1 MGYASKLGRASIS
14 SRNPRAAGQC
24 DRCGFIYT
32 HSTLQWQYDYAGAGL
47 INKRILVCDEC
58 MDTPQAQL
66 RAIVLPADPVPIQNP
81 RVQDYYNAETTTIA
95 VQYGAPT
102 DPTTGIP
109 IYPIVSLINSGGLYP
124 TSSPIGLPTGL
135 DQNAVQPLFLN
146 VHYRVNLNPLSVLS
160 DGTTTITVTCPQAH
174 GLANNDQIAAQG
186 LSNTAAD
193 GFYSITVTSA
203 TAFTYQANVNV
214 SATNLLQGTTLVVT
228 ALVGLPYGYAQIPQ
242 PQV

>member
-14 SRNPRAAGQC
+14 SQNPRAAGQC
-24 DRCGFIYT
+24 DRCGFIYN
-32 HSTLQWQYDYAGAGL
+32 HHKLQWQFDYAGASL
-47 INKRILVCDEC
+47 INKRILVCNEC
-58 MDTPQAQL
+58 LDTPQDQL

-81 RVQDYYNAETTTIA
+81 RTQDYYNAETTTIA
-95 VQYGAPT
+95 VQYGAPV
-102 DPTTGIP
+102 DPATGIP

-146 VHYRVNLNPLSVLS
+146 VQYRVNLNPLSIIT
-160 DGTTTITVTCPQAH
+160 DGTTTVTVTCPVAH

-186 LSNTAAD
+186 LSNTSAD
-193 GFYSITVTSA
+193 GFYSVTVTSA
-203 TAFTYQANVNV
+203 TVFTYQANV
-214 SATNLLQGTTLVVT
+214 AIPAGNLLQGTTLVVT